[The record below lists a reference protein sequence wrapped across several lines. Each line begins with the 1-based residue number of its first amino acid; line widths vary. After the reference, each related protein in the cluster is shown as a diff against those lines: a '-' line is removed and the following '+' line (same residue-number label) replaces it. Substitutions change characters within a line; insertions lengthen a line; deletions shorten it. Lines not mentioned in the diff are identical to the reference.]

1 MKIVGMLFTIKPQIP
16 LFSHYCWCYN
26 LYEPEIFIFIGQTLF
41 FLGIISFKL
50 KENCPKLVY
59 SFKVVWSE
67 FVLFFFHNCLKD
79 IYSMSNIDFCL
90 LWLLESSIPVIFYNF
105 IVTIIFRL
113 FFTVKRITW
122 NLIHIPNKTLPDM
135 TWYRMPLHICES
147 LD

>member
-26 LYEPEIFIFIGQTLF
+26 LYEPEIFILIGQTLF

-50 KENCPKLVY
+50 KEN
-59 SFKVVWSE
+59 
-67 FVLFFFHNCLKD
+67 
-79 IYSMSNIDFCL
+79 
-90 LWLLESSIPVIFYNF
+90 F
-105 IVTIIFRL
+105 IVNIIFRF
-113 FFTVKRITW
+113 FFTVKHITW

-135 TWYRMPLHICES
+135 TRYRMPLHICES